1 MARRSIFASL
11 LLATCLAG
19 CLTPSKDYHG
29 YIADEAQPSEI
40 KPGEDTRNTVLA
52 QLGSPS
58 TESIF
63 DDNTWVYM
71 TAVRERLAFMI
82 PETSERRVTA
92 IRFNDAD
99 VVDEVLEYTIEDGQV
114 IRYAQAETATRGREL
129 GLLEQLFGN
138 VGSVPLP
145 NSEERTPGDPTGSGR
160 N

>member
-82 PETSERRVTA
+82 RLINRFPSGEFCVTA
-92 IRFNDAD
+92 F
-99 VVDEVLEYTIEDGQV
+99 L
-114 IRYAQAETATRGREL
+114 
-129 GLLEQLFGN
+129 N
-138 VGSVPLP
+138 VFPAL
-145 NSEERTPGDPTGSGR
+145 
-160 N
+160 